1 MLKSAIT
8 FFFLIGLAL
17 SASCSSQRSRPGFID
32 QQNVATPFS
41 TPRQWNG
48 NTNKPP
54 CTNAGSLTQEN
65 SKSGDRS
72 SWTNVSSSQDG
83 LLSLTYCG
91 VFKDG
96 PTEVNRIESNELT
109 QIPTGFEPLV
119 KHAQM
124 VGEKLQVRRLPLGY
138 SVYKNMAFEI
148 RTQAIPND
156 RYLTFRVPSV
166 QTEEEFNNLAILY
179 LDEDQLLPGTLQWDS
194 AYRELDIPK
203 TDFKTRTLT
212 SVFDFATAFHAETY
226 IGRVVVATFNQ
237 AEYDKSPIDLY
248 VRSVI
253 GPPYV
258 KLGETFTYD
267 ITVCHCGGASVPAT
281 EVVLN
286 SSIGGGTLVS
296 VSSSQG
302 HCRKS
307 VNTDDVVVCELG
319 TMQAFSSAIVSVT
332 IKAEDHLMVDRNGEE
347 LFTTTNTV
355 ACREADS
362 WPENNIYE
370 SRSTLIR
377 R

>member
-1 MLKSAIT
+1 M
-8 FFFLIGLAL
+8 
-17 SASCSSQRSRPGFID
+17 
-32 QQNVATPFS
+32 
-41 TPRQWNG
+41 
-48 NTNKPP
+48 
-54 CTNAGSLTQEN
+54 
-65 SKSGDRS
+65 
-72 SWTNVSSSQDG
+72 
-83 LLSLTYCG
+83 SLTYCG

-96 PTEVNRIESNELT
+96 PTVVNRISNNDLT

-124 VGEKLQVRRLPLGY
+124 VGETLRVRRLPLGY
-138 SVYKNMAFEI
+138 SVYKKMAFEI
-148 RTQAIPND
+148 RTQAIPNE

-203 TDFKTRTLT
+203 SDFKTRTLT
-212 SVFDFATAFHAETY
+212 SVFDFATAFHANTY
-226 IGRVVVATFNQ
+226 IGRVVIATFNQ
-237 AEYDKSPIDLY
+237 TEYDKFPVDVY

-267 ITVCHCGGASVPAT
+267 ITVCDCSGSPVPAN

-286 SSIGGGTLVS
+286 TSIAGGTMVS

-302 HCRKS
+302 RCRKS

-319 TMQAFSSAIVSVT
+319 TMQPLSSAVVSIT
-332 IKAEDHLMVDRNGEE
+332 IKAEDHMMVDRNSEE
-347 LFTTTNTV
+347 LFVTTNTV